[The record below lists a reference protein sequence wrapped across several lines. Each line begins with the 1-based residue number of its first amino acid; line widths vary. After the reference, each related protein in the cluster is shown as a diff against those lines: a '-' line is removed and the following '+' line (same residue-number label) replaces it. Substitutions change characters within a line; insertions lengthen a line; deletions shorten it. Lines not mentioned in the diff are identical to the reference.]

1 MEHLKMTNS
10 SIISHAA
17 NATFAALLLAGCSAG
32 ASSAFGPPAVSSGAA
47 TTSGIALPQQNLRPA
62 HGRVHPD
69 RCAGNA
75 LYFSD
80 YKNSVVDSFGASGG
94 SVACTVTATGVSNPI
109 GIWVQPVP
117 GTYYD
122 DLFVANSGNGMAV
135 AFKTPLTSASL
146 PMWQFKVGTAA
157 SDVVQDMSGN
167 VYVAAYGTPNIDV
180 FKPPFGACGYPS
192 ACSPSFTITDPCG
205 RVYWL
210 VTDGKGN
217 VYSNNYCGYVT
228 LFLPPI
234 SSGEVGTA
242 LSGISYGSPGG
253 MIVDKHNELVVNDPA
268 YDKIKVYGLDPLD
281 GEASLR
287 YALAPYGGQILGIG
301 LDQSNKFLWGA
312 NASAV
317 QGQQYY
323 FASGGTETTTATD
336 PSLVEPM
343 GAAARPSSAE

>member
-1 MEHLKMTNS
+1 MTKS
-10 SIISHAA
+10 STTSHAA

-32 ASSAFGPPAVSSGAA
+32 ASTAFGPPAISSGAA
-47 TTSGIALPQQNLRPA
+47 ATSRVALPQKNLRPA
-62 HGRVHPD
+62 HGRVRPD

-80 YKNSVVDSFGASGG
+80 YQNSVIDSFGASGG
-94 SVACTVTATGVSNPI
+94 SIACTVTTAGLSNPM
-109 GIWVQPVP
+109 GIWVQPVS
-117 GTYYD
+117 GTYSE
-122 DLFVANSGNGMAV
+122 DLFVANSGDGMAV
-135 AFKTPLTSASL
+135 AFKTPLTSASV

-180 FKPPFGACGYPS
+180 FRPPFDACSYPN

-205 RVYWL
+205 TVDWL
-210 VTDGKGN
+210 ATDGKGN
-217 VYSNNYCGYVT
+217 VFSNNYCGYVT

-242 LSGISYGSPGG
+242 LSGIGYGSPGG
-253 MIVDKHNELVVNDPA
+253 IIVDKKNELVVNDPG
-268 YDKIKVYGLDPLD
+268 YGKINVYGLNPLH

-287 YALAPYGGQILGIG
+287 YGLAPYSGQILGIG
-301 LDQSNKFLWGA
+301 LDKSNKFLWGA
-312 NASAV
+312 NASAA
-317 QGQQYY
+317 QGQQYH
-323 FASGGTETTTATD
+323 FTSSGTEGTIAAD
-336 PSLVEPM
+336 PTLVQPM

>member
-1 MEHLKMTNS
+1 MTNLRT
-10 SIISHAA
+10 ISHAVSA
-17 NATFAALLLAGCSAG
+17 IVAALLLAGCSAG
-32 ASSAFGPPAVSSGAA
+32 ASSAFGPAAVSGGAA
-47 TTSGIALPQQNLRPA
+47 TASQALPQKNLRPA
-62 HGRVHPD
+62 HGRVRPD

-80 YKNSVVDSFGASGG
+80 YQNSIIDSFGASGG
-94 SVACTVTATGVSNPI
+94 SIACTVTTTGISNPM
-109 GIWVQPVP
+109 GIWVQPVS
-117 GTYYD
+117 GTYYE
-122 DLFVANSGNGMAV
+122 DLFVANSGNGTAV
-135 AFKTPLTSASL
+135 AFKTPLTSASV

-167 VYVAAYGTPNIDV
+167 VYVAAYGTPNIDE
-180 FKPPFGACGYPS
+180 FTPPFDACGYPN

-205 RVYWL
+205 SVYWL
-210 VTDGKGN
+210 ATDGKGN

-253 MIVDKHNELVVNDPA
+253 MIVDKKNELVVNDPA
-268 YDKIKVYGLDPLD
+268 YGKINVYGLNPLD

-287 YALAPYGGQILGIG
+287 YGLAPYGGQILGIG
-301 LDQSNKFLWGA
+301 LDKSNKFLWGA
-312 NASAV
+312 NVSAA
-317 QGQQYY
+317 QGQRYS
-323 FASGGTETTTATD
+323 FRSGGTGGTTASD
-336 PSLVEPM
+336 PTLVQPM